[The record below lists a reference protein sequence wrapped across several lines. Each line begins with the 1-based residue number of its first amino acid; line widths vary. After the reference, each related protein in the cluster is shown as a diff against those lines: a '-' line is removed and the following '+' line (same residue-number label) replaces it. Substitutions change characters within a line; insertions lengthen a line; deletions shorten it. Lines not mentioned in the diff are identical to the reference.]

1 MSATAIGETV
11 FMEGLS
17 VPEAEERVTEELAAQ
32 GFGVLTRID
41 VKATFKKKIDA
52 DFRPYVIL
60 GACNPK
66 LAFQALSAASEIGLL
81 LPCNVTV
88 QDADGGAEVSIISP
102 RAMFQVLDAEGLEP
116 VVDEASERLAKVLAA
131 LRC

>member
-1 MSATAIGETV
+1 MSAIGETV

-41 VKATFKKKIDA
+41 VKATFKKKLDA

-66 LAFQALSAASEIGLL
+66 LAFQALSTASEIGLL

-88 QDADGGAEVSIISP
+88 QDADGGAEVSVISP
-102 RAMFQVLDAEGLEP
+102 RAMFQVLDTSGLEP

>member
-1 MSATAIGETV
+1 MSNKNMGETV

-41 VKATFKKKIDA
+41 VQATFKKKLDK

-60 GACNPK
+60 GACNPT
-66 LAFQALSAASEIGLL
+66 LAFQALSAAPEIGLM

-88 QDADGGAEVSIISP
+88 QDADGGVDISIVSP
-102 RAMFQVLDAEGLEP
+102 RAMFQMVDAPELEP
-116 VVDEASERLAKVLAA
+116 VVDGASERLAKVLSA